1 MAPPASVQTMGVYRE
16 QVLPRLIDRMCG
28 VHGLARWRAAAAD
41 GLRGRV
47 VEVGFGS
54 GLNVEHY
61 PAGVDTVF
69 VLEPS
74 RVAMRLAQP
83 RIDRGEVKVEHVGP
97 DGGAIA
103 LDDDS
108 CDAGLVTFT
117 LCTVPDASLVLD
129 ELRRV
134 LRPGGRLHFLEH
146 GVAPDASVAAWQRR
160 IEPLQRRLADGCRL
174 TRDPVALVKKAGFAV
189 EDLEQGYV
197 PGPRPWS
204 WFTRGAAANPG

>member
-1 MAPPASVQTMGVYRE
+1 VGLYRE

-28 VHGLARWRAAAAD
+28 MQGLARWRAQAAD
-41 GLRGRV
+41 GLGGRV

-83 RIDRGEVKVEHVGP
+83 RIDRAGVKVEHVGP
-97 DGGAIA
+97 DGQAIA

-117 LCTVPDASLVLD
+117 LCTVPDPSLVLD

-160 IEPLQRRLADGCRL
+160 MEPLQRRLADGCRL
-174 TRDPVALVKKAGFAV
+174 TRDPVALVRKAGFAV